1 MGTEDGNSID
11 AILRT
16 LESHD
21 WSTALEGVTI
31 AEQWCQGT
39 IAGDPDLDVI
49 VELNRP
55 GFLGDLIS
63 WEDGVDGTSKSVFT
77 GGA

>member
-1 MGTEDGNSID
+1 MDFT
-11 AILRT
+11 T
-16 LESHD
+16 L
-21 WSTALEGVTI
+21 STAR
-31 AEQWCQGT
+31 
-39 IAGDPDLDVI
+39 D
-49 VELNRP
+49 LNRP